1 MIAVPIAIQSFV
13 ETMENVEAAC
23 SVGDH
28 YPLMECMLVDG
39 FGTLLGAVMGCPLP
53 TTVYIGH
60 TRHKAIGAS
69 GGYSLLNAATFFVM
83 LVRAHSCF
91 PCGVITRSRS
101 DVAPYSCFSPPVQ
114 MAGLL
119 PWIMAILDPV
129 SIGVILIAV
138 GLMIVQHAFECSAP
152 RHYPAICVA
161 LMFGICDWARFDVTS
176 PGVQS
181 FAAGSGVMASVII
194 TQIVCDLI
202 DMRFVRCLGYTL
214 LAMVFS
220 MFGPGAH

>member
-101 DVAPYSCFSPPVQ
+101 DVAPYSFLFLSCADGGAAAVDHGDPRPR
-114 MAGLL
+114 
-119 PWIMAILDPV
+119 LDRRDPDCGRPHDRPARV
-129 SIGVILIAV
+129 RVLGA
-138 GLMIVQHAFECSAP
+138 AP
-152 RHYPAICVA
+152 LSGDLRCAHVRH
-161 LMFGICDWARFDVTS
+161 L
-176 PGVQS
+176 
-181 FAAGSGVMASVII
+181 
-194 TQIVCDLI
+194 
-202 DMRFVRCLGYTL
+202 
-214 LAMVFS
+214 
-220 MFGPGAH
+220 